1 MRESYKLGHKDAVQQ
16 AREAII
22 DDPASDTLL
31 AFADD
36 FYARKFDRKRTSTFT
51 DMLRDAT
58 HVVQLG
64 DFNN

>member
-1 MRESYKLGHKDAVQQ
+1 MQQ